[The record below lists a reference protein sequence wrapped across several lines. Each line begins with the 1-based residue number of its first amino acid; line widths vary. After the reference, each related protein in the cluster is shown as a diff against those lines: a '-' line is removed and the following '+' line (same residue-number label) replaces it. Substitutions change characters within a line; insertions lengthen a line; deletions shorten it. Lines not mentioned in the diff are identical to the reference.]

1 MRSHLTT
8 THKLA
13 CDVCSGQ
20 GAAHAY
26 GGCLTLMGR
35 SGNRLDDGGA
45 AQPQGEPSSEI
56 AAGGETRMA
65 FGASRERGFNGRV
78 PMKKFVAAALAAGIG
93 MAVSATGASAQA
105 TLAQVKQRGA
115 LNCGSNTGLAGFGVP
130 DAQGNWKGLDVD
142 VCRAIAATIF
152 NDPNKVKFIPLSAKD
167 RFTALQ
173 SGEIDVL
180 VRNSTW
186 TMTRDASLGLLF
198 TSANYYDGQG
208 FMVRKKLGVNSALQL
223 SGASVCTQ
231 QGTTTE
237 LNLADYFR
245 ANNLKYE
252 VVAFA
257 SADETIKAYDAGRC
271 DAFTTDASGLYA
283 ERLKLTNPDD
293 HIVLP
298 EIISKEPLGPSVRN
312 NDPQW
317 FNLVKWVGFAMLNAE
332 ELGVTQANV
341 DQQLKS
347 DNPEV
352 KRLLGT
358 EGKFG
363 EQVGLTADWVVRIV
377 KHVGNY
383 GESFERNV
391 GQGSLL
397 KIARGQNALWTKG
410 GLQYAPPVR

>member
-1 MRSHLTT
+1 M
-8 THKLA
+8 K
-13 CDVCSGQ
+13 
-20 GAAHAY
+20 
-26 GGCLTLMGR
+26 
-35 SGNRLDDGGA
+35 RLLI
-45 AQPQGEPSSEI
+45 S
-56 AAGGETRMA
+56 
-65 FGASRERGFNGRV
+65 
-78 PMKKFVAAALAAGIG
+78 LAAGL
-93 MAVSATGASAQA
+93 ALTAAAATPS
-105 TLAQVKQRGA
+105 LAQSTLDKIKARGHII
-115 LNCGSNTGLAGFGVP
+115 CGTSEGVP
-130 DAQGNWKGLDVD
+130 GFSLQDKNGVWHGFDTD
-142 VCRAIAATIF
+142 VCRALSAAIF
-152 NDPNKVKFIPLSAKD
+152 NDPDKATYLPLSSKN
-167 RFTALQ
+167 RLVALQ
-173 SGEIDVL
+173 AGEIDVL
-180 VRNSTW
+180 SRTTTW
-186 TMTRDASLGLLF
+186 SLGRDIGQGVSF
-198 TSANYYDGQG
+198 TFVNYYDGQG

-223 SGASVCTQ
+223 NGASVCTQ

-257 SADETIKAYDAGRC
+257 TADETIKAYDAGRC

-283 ERLKLTNPDD
+283 ERLKLANPDD

-332 ELGVTQANV
+332 ELGVTKANV
-341 DQQLKS
+341 DEKVKS
-347 DNPEV
+347 DNPEI

-363 EQVGLTADWVVRIV
+363 EQIGLTGDWVVRIV
-377 KHVGNY
+377 KLVGNY

-391 GQGSLL
+391 GSGSLL

>member
-1 MRSHLTT
+1 MKHIAIGIL
-8 THKLA
+8 
-13 CDVCSGQ
+13 
-20 GAAHAY
+20 GAAAV
-26 GGCLTLMGR
+26 
-35 SGNRLDDGGA
+35 
-45 AQPQGEPSSEI
+45 
-56 AAGGETRMA
+56 
-65 FGASRERGFNGRV
+65 GF
-78 PMKKFVAAALAAGIG
+78 M
-93 MAVSATGASAQA
+93 ASAA
-105 TLAQVKQRGA
+105 SADTLSDVKAKGYVQ
-115 LNCGSNTGLAGFGVP
+115 CGVNTGLAGFSAP
-130 DAQGNWKGLDVD
+130 NDKGEWTGIDVD
-142 VCRAIAATIF
+142 FCRAVAAAVFGDGT
-152 NDPNKVKFIPLSAKD
+152 KVKFTGLSAKD

-173 SGEIDVL
+173 SGEVDL
-180 VRNSTW
+180 LARNSTW
-186 TMTRDASLGLLF
+186 TMSRDASLGLLF
-198 TSANYYDGQG
+198 TGVNYYDGQG

-223 SGASVCTQ
+223 NGASVCTQ

-257 SADETIKAYDAGRC
+257 TADETVKAYDAGRC

-283 ERLKLTNPDD
+283 ERLKLANPDE

-332 ELGVTQANV
+332 ELGVTKANV
-341 DQQLKS
+341 DEKLKS
-347 DNPEV
+347 DNPEI

-363 EQVGLTADWVVRIV
+363 EQIGLTGDWVVRIV
-377 KHVGNY
+377 KQVGNY

>member
-1 MRSHLTT
+1 
-8 THKLA
+8 
-13 CDVCSGQ
+13 
-20 GAAHAY
+20 
-26 GGCLTLMGR
+26 
-35 SGNRLDDGGA
+35 
-45 AQPQGEPSSEI
+45 
-56 AAGGETRMA
+56 
-65 FGASRERGFNGRV
+65 
-78 PMKKFVAAALAAGIG
+78 MKKFVAAALAAGIG
-93 MAVSATGASAQA
+93 MALSATGASAQA
-105 TLAQVKQRGA
+105 TLAQVKQRGI

-142 VCRAIAATIF
+142 VCRAISAAIF
-152 NDPNKVKFIPLSAKD
+152 NDPNKVKFIPLSSKD

-198 TSANYYDGQG
+198 TGVNYYDGQG
-208 FMVRKKLGVNSALQL
+208 FLVRKKLGVNSALQL
-223 SGASVCTQ
+223 NGASVCTQ

-245 ANNLKYE
+245 SNNLKYE

-257 SADETIKAYDAGRC
+257 TSDETIKAYDAGRC

-283 ERLKLTNPDD
+283 ERLKLANPDE

-298 EIISKEPLGPSVRN
+298 EIISKEPLGPSVRS
-312 NDPQW
+312 NDSQW

-347 DNPEV
+347 ENPEI

-363 EQVGLTADWVVRIV
+363 EQIGLTPDWVVRIV
-377 KHVGNY
+377 KLVGNY